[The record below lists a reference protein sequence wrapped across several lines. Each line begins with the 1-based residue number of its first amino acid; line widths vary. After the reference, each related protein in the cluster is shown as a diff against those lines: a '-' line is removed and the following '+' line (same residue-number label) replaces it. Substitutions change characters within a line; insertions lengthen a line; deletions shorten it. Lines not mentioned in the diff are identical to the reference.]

1 MPTCVIYYR
10 VSTKEQSDKWSLPA
24 QRSELIALAEKNNW
38 RILKEYTE
46 VASGKNIKDR
56 PAINE
61 LINDIPELAPDYVL
75 AVEQD
80 RLSRGNDFWLLKSIF
95 QDADIK
101 IATIAK
107 IIDFDIEEEDL
118 ASDILAAAAKYER
131 RKIITRIKRA
141 KIEMIKEGY
150 HNSPP
155 LGYDRDNRSLKV
167 NPSEAVIV
175 NKIFDVYIK
184 TCSAREVHEYLKEH
198 NIKTK
203 KGNDFIHSSIVRLI
217 KNQTYIGMTRHK
229 KTWYQGR
236 HEPIV
241 DRDKFD
247 MANRIREANFRT
259 KSGNNFFLKGLIYC
273 AHCGRKMTTG
283 KSGKGQLTYRCYKRI
298 EWGKPRCVSVIV
310 DKKRVDDYVWKLVI
324 KRLRKLRPILGE
336 NRKGPEHANNTIH
349 IRKLRKRLR
358 ILETDYYVGDN
369 IDKQRFQEL
378 RADLLSKIVELEN
391 HKEEI
396 VDYSY
401 LKDIDFNRLKETT
414 IEEKR
419 AIACS
424 VIKRITVLKSDKNY
438 FDKSRLS
445 IEFYL

>member
-1 MPTCVIYYR
+1 MNTCVIYYR

-24 QRSELIALAEKNNW
+24 QRSELTTLAEKNNW
-38 RILKEYTE
+38 KILKEYTE
-46 VASGKNIKDR
+46 VKSAENIKDR
-56 PAINE
+56 VVIQQ
-61 LINDIPELAPDYVL
+61 LIEDIPSLAPDYICV
-75 AVEQD
+75 VEQD
-80 RLSRGNDFWLLKSIF
+80 RLSRGDDFFWLKQILR
-95 QDADIK
+95 DANIK
-101 IATIAK
+101 IATPVTIT
-107 IIDFDIEEEDL
+107 DPDIEESDL
-118 ASDILAAAAKYER
+118 ASDVIAIIAKYER

-155 LGYDRDNRSLKV
+155 IGYDRDNRSLKV

-203 KGNDFIHSSIVRLI
+203 KGNNFIHSSIVRLI

-247 MANRIREANFRT
+247 MANRIMQANYRI
-259 KSGNNFFLKGLIYC
+259 KSGNNIFLKGLIYC
-273 AHCGRKMTTG
+273 AHCGHKMTTS
-283 KSGKGQLTYRCYKRI
+283 KSNKGQLTYRCYKRI
-298 EWGKPRCVSVIV
+298 EWGKLNCISVIV
-310 DKKRVDDYVWKLVI
+310 DKKRVDDYVWNLVI
-324 KRLRKLRPILGE
+324 KRLRKLRPILAE
-336 NRKGPEHANNTIH
+336 NRKIPEHSDNSVY

-358 ILETDYYVGDN
+358 ILETDYYVGDR
-369 IDKQRFQEL
+369 ISKDRFEEI
-378 RADLLSKIVELEN
+378 RKDLLSKIVELED
-391 HKEEI
+391 HKEET

-401 LKDIDFNRLKETT
+401 LKDIDFNRLSETT

-424 VIKRITVLKSDKNY
+424 VIKRITVSKSDKNY
-438 FDKSRLS
+438 FDTSRLS
-445 IEFYL
+445 IEFYS